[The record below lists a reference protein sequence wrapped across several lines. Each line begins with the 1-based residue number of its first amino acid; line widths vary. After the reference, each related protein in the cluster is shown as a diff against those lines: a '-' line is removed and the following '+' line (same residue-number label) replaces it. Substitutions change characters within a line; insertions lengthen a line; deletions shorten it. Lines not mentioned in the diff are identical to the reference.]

1 MATRSIIDQAMG
13 VIMAQNRCSSDTAFG
28 ILRRASQN
36 RNLKLWHV
44 AGDIITAVTGTP
56 ATPGPPV
63 TK

>member
-1 MATRSIIDQAMG
+1 MG

-44 AGDIITAVTGTP
+44 AGDIITAVTRTP